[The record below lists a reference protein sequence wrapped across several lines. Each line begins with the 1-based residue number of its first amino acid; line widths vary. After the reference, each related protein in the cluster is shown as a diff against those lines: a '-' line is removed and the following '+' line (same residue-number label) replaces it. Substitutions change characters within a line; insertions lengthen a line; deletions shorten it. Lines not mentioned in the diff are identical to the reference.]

1 MLRYKPQLIALLLV
15 LVMVQGA
22 IADEKKKASTGEV
35 IVGYYSCSNSIR
47 IDFQGTSGVLATDY
61 FQCSGEKGSL
71 SCIEYANTFGTILE
85 GRGCAVGI
93 IEENPY
99 SLSADFDFVCQGKRK
114 KVINILGDLCSS
126 ILQDS
131 QAE

>member
-22 IADEKKKASTGEV
+22 IADERKKASTGEV
-35 IVGYYSCSNSIR
+35 IVGNYSCQPNYVR
-47 IDFQGTSGVLATDY
+47 IDFQGTSGVVATDY
-61 FQCSGEKGSL
+61 FQCWGEKGSL
-71 SCIEYANTFGTILE
+71 SCIEHANTFRTILE
-85 GRGCAVGI
+85 ERGCAVGI
-93 IEENPY
+93 IDEWSN
-99 SLSADFDFVCQGKRK
+99 SANFDFVCQGKRK

-126 ILQDS
+126 ILQGS